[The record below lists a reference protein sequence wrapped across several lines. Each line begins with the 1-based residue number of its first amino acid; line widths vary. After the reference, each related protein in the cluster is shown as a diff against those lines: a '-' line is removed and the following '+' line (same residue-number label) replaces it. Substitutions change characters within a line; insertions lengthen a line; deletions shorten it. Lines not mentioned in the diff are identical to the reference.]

1 MKACLDSL
9 DFSNIKHSLDTEEK
23 ITQMFHY
30 MDRNAA
36 NLIGFL
42 WLRRLNYAWATC
54 SNGVM
59 LNANRLLCALTITSP
74 RTRHLIPSEEKA
86 FFTTAVILE
95 DGYNWGQASTISAL

>member
-1 MKACLDSL
+1 MKACLDCNIFYEAL

-23 ITQMFHY
+23 ITMMFHY

-59 LNANRLLCALTITSP
+59 LNA
-74 RTRHLIPSEEKA
+74 
-86 FFTTAVILE
+86 VIQIKELNIIKII
-95 DGYNWGQASTISAL
+95 YSY